1 MAGYTHQG
9 DNVFHVESPL
19 AMEAAYHE
27 WLDNEMEDEEFAD
40 HQLTVFPQEGY
51 PMNVEFVRTNNSGET
66 FDEWTKQPSD
76 WDILQV
82 WAKS

>member
-1 MAGYTHQG
+1 MAGYTHIHG
-9 DNVFHVESPL
+9 NVFKVESPQ

-27 WLDNEMEDEEFAD
+27 WLSNEMEDEDLAD
-40 HQLTVFPQEGY
+40 HQLTVFPEEGY
-51 PMNVEFVRTNNSGET
+51 PMNVEFVRTNNGSET

-76 WDILQV
+76 DDILKI